1 MGPPRIEN
9 RVDFRSKIRTS
20 VRTDGARPSVRAM
33 VGGTGIEP
41 VAPAV

>member
-1 MGPPRIEN
+1 MPQEQ
-9 RVDFRSKIRTS
+9 
-20 VRTDGARPSVRAM
+20 GASMSLIKGDHPKFFFLM